1 MTLKRNIVA
10 NYISQL
16 YVALVGIL
24 ILPLYIKHM
33 GAEAYGL
40 IGFYAMLQS
49 WFALLDLGLTPT
61 IGRETARLRAGATTP
76 LQFRQLF
83 RSLSMIFIFIAM
95 SAGGGLFLAAE
106 YLSVH
111 WLRFGLLSKDEVLLA
126 VQIIAVCVALRWLG
140 GLYRGVISGAEKQI
154 WLSSFNCLIA
164 TLRFIAVFFSM
175 WVYGFNAA
183 VFFVHQFFVAVIE
196 LFGLLLMG
204 RKFLPRVDQIIGW
217 SLKPASKSLIFSL
230 SIAFTSSV
238 WVMVTQTDKMILSG
252 LLSLSE
258 YGHFSLAVLVASGIL
273 VLNGPVSSAVMPR
286 LASLHASNDRE
297 QLIQLYRNATRF
309 VAVIT
314 GPASVTLALCSKP
327 LLEIWTGDASLAAES
342 FFILSL
348 YALGNCFLVMAAFP
362 YYLQYARGNM
372 TYHLIGNVIA
382 LILLVPSLVLS
393 AKYFGG
399 VGAGYAWLTINMF
412 FALIWVTYVHSRL
425 EKGLHWVWLKKD
437 WMSIFIP
444 SSMAACAIWAIM
456 SFEYGVVVTLLQ
468 ISIIAFASLFVAL
481 VSSGF
486 LNAFIRFIVK
496 R

>member
-1 MTLKRNIVA
+1 MTLKRNIIA
-10 NYISQL
+10 NYAGQI

-24 ILPLYIKHM
+24 ILPLYMKHM

-76 LQFRQLF
+76 LQYRQLF
-83 RSLSMIFIFIAM
+83 RSLSMIFVFIAFF
-95 SAGGGLFLAAE
+95 AGGGLFLAAD

-111 WLRFGLLSKDEVLLA
+111 WLSFSLLSEDEVLLA
-126 VQIIAVCVALRWLG
+126 VRIIAVCVALRWMC
-140 GLYRGVISGAEKQI
+140 GLYKGVISGAEKQV
-154 WLSSFNCLIA
+154 WLSLFNSAIA
-164 TLRFIAVFFSM
+164 TLRFVAVFFTM
-175 WVYGFNAA
+175 WVYGFSST
-183 VFFVHQFFVAVIE
+183 VFFIHQFVVAVVE
-196 LFGLLLMG
+196 LFGLVIMG
-204 RKFLPRVDQIIGW
+204 RALLPYVDQMIGW
-217 SLKPASKSLIFSL
+217 SLSPAKKSLIFSL

-286 LASLHASNDRE
+286 LANLHASGNFE
-297 QLIQLYRNATRF
+297 ELIRLYRKITKI
-309 VAVIT
+309 VAIIT
-314 GPASVTLALCSKP
+314 GPTSVTLALCSKP
-327 LLEIWTGDASLAAES
+327 LLEMWTGDASLAEES
-342 FFILSL
+342 YLILSL
-348 YALGNCFLVMAAFP
+348 YAIGNCFLVMAAFP

-372 TYHLIGNVIA
+372 AYHVIGNFIA
-382 LILLVPSLVLS
+382 LILLVPSLIFS

-399 VGAGYAWLTINMF
+399 VGAGYAWLTINLF

-425 EKGLHWVWLKKD
+425 EKRLQWDWLVKD
-437 WMSIFIP
+437 WLSIFIP
-444 SSMAACAIWAIM
+444 SSIVAVAIRSVM
-456 SFEYGVVVTLLQ
+456 SFEYGAVVTLLQ
-468 ISIIAFASLFVAL
+468 IGVIAFASLLVAL
-481 VSSGF
+481 LSSGY
-486 LNAFIRFIVK
+486 LSVLIKSMAK